1 MIPHLRRFV
10 KARKKICRNY
20 QYEGYFGTT
29 HKSRCTIRGK
39 RLEVRGKM
47 SGRQAREGGLGG
59 DRKAPPEKA
68 ARQGG
73 ALTSYFLFLTSNR
86 SGLKTKFRPPACQ
99 PARQG
104 GYTSHRQAKR
114 PKALSLFPSLCLYL
128 YLFLSLCLTLC
139 LSLYLL
145 LFLFLSLSLCLSLY
159 LYLLNLLSL
168 ACLRWLLLDRDGTVR
183 LRRGQAPA
191 LRSFTSERKKN
202 GGRPRPL
209 KIFTPVRNTSPA
221 RLLRPWQA
229 F

>member
-1 MIPHLRRFV
+1 
-10 KARKKICRNY
+10 
-20 QYEGYFGTT
+20 
-29 HKSRCTIRGK
+29 
-39 RLEVRGKM
+39 M

-104 GYTSHRQAKR
+104 GYTSRRQAKR

-128 YLFLSLCLTLC
+128 YLFLFLCLTLC

-145 LFLFLSLSLCLSLY
+145 LFLFLSLYLSLY

-168 ACLRWLLLDRDGTVR
+168 AYLRYLLLCFACLRWLLLDRDGTVR

-191 LRSFTSERKKN
+191 LRSFTYERKKN
-202 GGRPRPL
+202 RGRPRPL

-221 RLLRPWQA
+221 RLLRPWRA